1 MKIGTILKEEREKR
15 GLTLEDVSKE
25 TLIRLYYL
33 EKIENDD
40 FGSEFDGYIL
50 SYIRMYAE
58 FLNIDSLPLISE
70 YKSLFVKSEKHAK
83 HKAFPISKFFA
94 IPFLIF
100 FALLIVVFL
109 LKSFIIKN
117 SQLPP
122 KQDISTNISSEVPPS
137 VSEETPSNTTPK
149 EENNVVEETPKE
161 APVVVVLTASG
172 RCWLGINQ
180 DGKTTQKFINNGETL
195 KLTAQ
200 NYIQIRFGNAK
211 VVKINYNGKD
221 LGVASST
228 KTVIDYKF
236 TKEKAQF
243 LGSQ

>member
-1 MKIGTILKEEREKR
+1 MSIGTILKEEREKR

-58 FLNIDSLPLISE
+58 FLNIDPLPLISE
-70 YKSLFVKSEKHAK
+70 YKSLFNKPEKHVK
-83 HKAFPISKFFA
+83 HKIFPFSKFF
-94 IPFLIF
+94 ILPFLVF
-100 FALLIVVFL
+100 FSLLIAIFL
-109 LKSFIIKN
+109 LKPFI
-117 SQLPP
+117 QRTPQVPP
-122 KQDISTNISSEVPPS
+122 QQNVPTNISSEETPS
-137 VSEETPSNTTPK
+137 VSEETPSTNIPK
-149 EENNVVEETPKE
+149 EESSAQETPKE
-161 APVVVVLTASG
+161 APVVVILTASG
-172 RCWLGINQ
+172 RCWLGIYQ

-221 LGVASST
+221 LGFASST
-228 KTVIDYKF
+228 KTVVDYKF
-236 TKEKAQF
+236 TKEKAQI